1 MESIKNFTNTVHE
14 DIMTAQESIEILV
27 YAIIA
32 AVVLCIV
39 SYVLRIIGCIRWC
52 FCPKRSG
59 YNNL

>member
-1 MESIKNFTNTVHE
+1 MESIQNFTNTVHE
-14 DIMTAQESIEILV
+14 NIMTAQESIEILV

-39 SYVLRIIGCIRWC
+39 SYVFRLIGCIRWC
-52 FCPKRSG
+52 FCPKSSG